1 MFQAWKPWKRGWKE
15 AKAGGIC
22 EDAVRESVRPQL
34 QLAHTAMAAERA
46 IAVHWCCRPGRRRT
60 SNVHL
65 RALFLCVAGL
75 ALARAAG
82 GDAATPPSAAD
93 PAVGPAAPKTFHVIW
108 YAGGEMRAKSLSSD
122 EACRRF
128 TRGLGEGAPWQILA
142 NGAEIA
148 RSPPVETRPQVRV
161 QVFPGD
167 WPTTWSTAVLM
178 SMLHECCL
186 LSVHAMY
193 GGKGRVCGRVMCGVT
208 VPSRCNLSAN

>member
-1 MFQAWKPWKRGWKE
+1 M
-15 AKAGGIC
+15 
-22 EDAVRESVRPQL
+22 RESVRPQL

-75 ALARAAG
+75 ALARVAG

-128 TRGLGEGAPWQILA
+128 TRGLGEGAPWPQHFLYLTCSL
-142 NGAEIA
+142 
-148 RSPPVETRPQVRV
+148 RSIC
-161 QVFPGD
+161 
-167 WPTTWSTAVLM
+167 TW
-178 SMLHECCL
+178 
-186 LSVHAMY
+186 LSLRSLPELRSDHRLNVHL
-193 GGKGRVCGRVMCGVT
+193 C
-208 VPSRCNLSAN
+208 

>member
-1 MFQAWKPWKRGWKE
+1 M
-15 AKAGGIC
+15 
-22 EDAVRESVRPQL
+22 RESVRPQL

-46 IAVHWCCRPGRRRT
+46 IAVHWCCRPGRRRA

-82 GDAATPPSAAD
+82 GDAATLPSAAD

-178 SMLHECCL
+178 SMRHECCS
-186 LSVHAMY
+186 LSVHAMH

-208 VPSRCNLSAN
+208 VPSHCNLSAN